1 MSLHRYTPEFKRKV
15 IDLHK
20 KCGRTYKSIADEYG
34 MSKASISR
42 WCSESQKNLQ
52 LMKTHNLE
60 KENLSL
66 KQENIELR
74 KKIAF
79 LKKTTVFFAKEINQ
93 GIINLLMLNEGK

>member
-42 WCSESQKNLQ
+42 WCSESQKESS
-52 LMKTHNLE
+52 TY
-60 KENLSL
+60 ENS
-66 KQENIELR
+66 
-74 KKIAF
+74 
-79 LKKTTVFFAKEINQ
+79 
-93 GIINLLMLNEGK
+93 

>member
-1 MSLHRYTPEFKRKV
+1 MSLHRYTPEFKRKI

-79 LKKTTVFFAKEINQ
+79 LKKTTVFFAKEIN
-93 GIINLLMLNEGK
+93 

>member
-60 KENLSL
+60 KEN
-66 KQENIELR
+66 IELR

-79 LKKTTVFFAKEINQ
+79 LKKTTVFFAKEIN
-93 GIINLLMLNEGK
+93 

>member
-1 MSLHRYTPEFKRKV
+1 MSLNRYTLEFKKKV

-34 MSKASISR
+34 VSKASISR

-79 LKKTTVFFAKEINQ
+79 LKKTTVFFCKGNKLGDYQFVNVE
-93 GIINLLMLNEGK
+93 

>member
-1 MSLHRYTPEFKRKV
+1 MSLHRYTLEFKRKV

-20 KCGRTYKSIADEYG
+20 KYGRTYKSIADEYG
-34 MSKASISR
+34 VSKASISR
-42 WCSESQKNLQ
+42 WCSESQNNLQ

-79 LKKTTVFFAKEINQ
+79 LKKTTVFFAKEIN
-93 GIINLLMLNEGK
+93 

>member
-1 MSLHRYTPEFKRKV
+1 
-15 IDLHK
+15 
-20 KCGRTYKSIADEYG
+20 
-34 MSKASISR
+34 
-42 WCSESQKNLQ
+42 
-52 LMKTHNLE
+52 MKTHNLE

>member
-1 MSLHRYTPEFKRKV
+1 
-15 IDLHK
+15 
-20 KCGRTYKSIADEYG
+20 

-79 LKKTTVFFAKEINQ
+79 LKKTTVFLQRK
-93 GIINLLMLNEGK
+93 

>member
-1 MSLHRYTPEFKRKV
+1 MSLNKYTPEFKRKV

-34 MSKASISR
+34 VSKASISR
-42 WCSESQKNLQ
+42 WCSESEKNLQ

-66 KQENIELR
+66 KQENRVCHLWFEFGNHICG
-74 KKIAF
+74 F
-79 LKKTTVFFAKEINQ
+79 LQMFHPT
-93 GIINLLMLNEGK
+93 GM

>member
-1 MSLHRYTPEFKRKV
+1 MSLNEYTLEFKKKV

-34 MSKASISR
+34 VSKASISR

-66 KQENIELR
+66 KQENRKLR

-79 LKKTTVFFAKEINQ
+79 LKKTTVFFAKEIN
-93 GIINLLMLNEGK
+93 